1 MKKSLFVVIAI
12 LLTVSSYAQTK
23 LTLDEAI
30 KIALQKNPTLSKLK
44 NNLTTSEA
52 QVKGAYGNLLPSLGA
67 QTSFNWSRTEDSG
80 VQLRDFFGNV
90 TSTEKQTIESRYY
103 NLQVGGNFTLFD
115 GLANIA
121 TINQAKDNLKAAEYN
136 ISKIKQ
142 DIVYQTTDLFYL
154 VLNAEEL
161 MKVREE
167 NLKYFQKFYE
177 TVSERNK
184 LGAVTVADV
193 YAAQVQL
200 GNAELNLIQVQNQ
213 YETAKSNFLN
223 YLALNVL
230 QDYLLVDPFAKDKSI
245 DTDSYMKNFE
255 NIQNL
260 VNVALD
266 TRFDYKSQKSLLNAA
281 GQGVTIAQGGVL
293 PQLTG
298 NYGFSTSSTEPANLF
313 KRNSYNV
320 GLTLGIP
327 IFSNFR
333 VENQIQAAKI
343 SEMNS
348 NEDLLALERQIKIEV
363 KQGLNDLTASK
374 KSLDVAIKNSNYAEE
389 NRKINQERYN
399 LGSATIL
406 EVLQANRDYID
417 ALRNKINSIY
427 DFYRQYDKLNNAIGR
442 LDFSKFE

>member
-1 MKKSLFVVIAI
+1 MKKILFVLFALICS
-12 LLTVSSYAQTK
+12 VSVYAQK
-23 LTLDEAI
+23 QLTIDEAI
-30 KIALQKNPTLSKLK
+30 KIALQKNPTLSKMK

-52 QVKGAYGNLLPSLGA
+52 QVKGAYGALLPNFGA
-67 QTSFNWSRTEDSG
+67 QTSFNWSRTVDKG

-90 TSTEKQTIESRYY
+90 TSTDEQTTESRYY

-121 TINQAKDNLKAAEYN
+121 NISQKKDNLKSAEYN

-167 NLKYFQKFYE
+167 NVKYFQKFFE
-177 TVSERNK
+177 TVNERNK
-184 LGAVTVADV
+184 LGSVAIADV

-200 GNAELNLIQVQNQ
+200 GNAELNLIQAQNQ
-213 YETAKSNFLN
+213 FETAKSNFLN

-230 QDYLLVDPFAKDKSI
+230 EEYTLVDPLAKDKSI
-245 DTDSYMKNFE
+245 DTDSYMKNFD
-255 NIQNL
+255 NIQNMVRL
-260 VNVALD
+260 ALD
-266 TRFDYKSQKSLLNAA
+266 TRFDYKSQQSNVNAA
-281 GQGVTIAQGGVL
+281 ENGVTIAQGGVL

-313 KRNSYNV
+313 KRNNYNI

-327 IFSNFR
+327 IFSNFA

-343 SEMNS
+343 AEMNQK
-348 NEDLLALERQIKIEV
+348 EDLLSLERQIKIEV
-363 KQGLNDLTASK
+363 KLGSNDLLAAK
-374 KSLDVAIKNSNYAEE
+374 KTLDVAIKNSTYAEE

-417 ALRNKINSIY
+417 AMRNKINSVY